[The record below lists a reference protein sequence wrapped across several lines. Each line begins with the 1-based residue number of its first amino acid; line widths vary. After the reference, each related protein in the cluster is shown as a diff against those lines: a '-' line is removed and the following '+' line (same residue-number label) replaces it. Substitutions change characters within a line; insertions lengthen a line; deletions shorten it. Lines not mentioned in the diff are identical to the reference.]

1 MEQGFLPKPTAHKI
15 MSMNFSS
22 LLPTLAKPG
31 LLVMDVDATLIEE
44 EVIDLLGAEAGRGD
58 ELSAITARAMRGEI
72 TFDTSLRLRV
82 SMLRGLNIDECKKRI
97 ISRIHVTKGAKV
109 LIDALHERGWKV
121 GAVSGGFH
129 EILDELLP
137 SLSIDFWTAHYLES
151 RDGKLTGNVLGNI
164 VNANAKVDALQKWAH
179 NLGIAREQT
188 VAVGDGANDIAMI
201 QHAGLGVAFCAKP
214 AVEASTPYRI
224 HTRDLSAVL
233 RFVNAN

>member
-1 MEQGFLPKPTAHKI
+1 MEPDFQRPLTAHKI
-15 MSMNFSS
+15 MSINFSS
-22 LLPTLAKPG
+22 LLPTLEKPG

-44 EVIDLLGAEAGRGD
+44 EVIDLLGAEAGCGH

-82 SMLRGLNIDECKKRI
+82 SMLRGLHIDECKKRI
-97 ISRIHVTKGAKV
+97 ISQIHVTKGAKV

-137 SLSIDFWTAHYLES
+137 SLSIDFWVAHHLES

-233 RFVNAN
+233 RFMNAN

>member
-15 MSMNFSS
+15 MSVNFSS

-44 EVIDLLGAEAGRGD
+44 EVIDLLGAEAGCGD

-72 TFDTSLRLRV
+72 TFDDSLRLRV
-82 SMLRGLNIDECKKRI
+82 NMLRDLNIDECKKRI
-97 ISRIHVTKGAKV
+97 ISRIHVTKGANV
-109 LIDALHERGWKV
+109 LIDALHEHCWKV

-137 SLSIDFWTAHYLES
+137 SLNIDFWTAHYLES

-164 VNANAKVDALQKWAH
+164 VDADAKVDTLQKWAH

-214 AVEASTPYRI
+214 AVEAATPYQI

-233 RFVNAN
+233 RFLNAN